1 MKVGMFNLKRRV
13 EKKEVKKQVVS
24 KAEDATVVKK
34 KPVSQPMPYAK
45 KETKIKEVQISGIYA
60 KGYRLLGKRLT
71 NLFEKLSTLE
81 DKLEKAGKPIPYQA
95 YISGIVLMSLIA
107 GAVGLVVGI
116 VISFLINLQPF
127 EFRFLLPFFIAVAV
141 SQGTFAILY
150 ILPSFSV
157 SSRKK
162 KFSDELP
169 YFLGYMST
177 LASSGLTLEGI
188 FKAITKENTN
198 EEIVLSA
205 RTLVRD
211 IDMFGMDVIT
221 AIRELIR
228 RSPSE
233 SWSELLEGLIATVQ
247 TGGKLKDYFMAT
259 AKVQMEE
266 KKFLLKK
273 MTASLGVIS
282 EMYTILLVVFP
293 LMTVI
298 MLAIMALMN
307 TGGGGLFG
315 MPIDMIMKLVT
326 YLMVPMM
333 GMMVL
338 MMMDGMVPKR

>member
-1 MKVGMFNLKRRV
+1 MFSLKRRV
-13 EKKEVKKQVVS
+13 EKKEVKKEVVS
-24 KAEDATVVKK
+24 KTEDATVVKK
-34 KPVSQPMPYAK
+34 KPAAQPMPYTK
-45 KETKIKEVQISGIYA
+45 KETKIKEKQVSGIYA

-71 NLFEKLSTLE
+71 NVFDRLSTLE
-81 DKLEKAGKPIPYQA
+81 NKLEKAGIPVPYQA
-95 YISGIVLMSLIA
+95 YISGIILISLIA
-107 GAVGLVVGI
+107 GVVGLGAGI
-116 VISFLINLQPF
+116 VISFLVNLQPV
-127 EFRFLLPFFIAVAV
+127 EFRFFLPFFIAVAAC
-141 SQGTFAILY
+141 QATFAIMY
-150 ILPSFSV
+150 IMPGFSI

-162 KFSDELP
+162 KFSEEMP
-169 YFLGYMST
+169 YFMGYMAT

-188 FKAITKENTN
+188 FKAITRENTN

-233 SWSELLEGLIATVQ
+233 PWSELLEGLIATVQ
-247 TGGKLKDYFMAT
+247 TGGKLKDYFIAT

-273 MTASLGVIS
+273 MTSSLGVIA

-293 LMTVI
+293 LMTII
-298 MLAIMALMN
+298 MLAIMALMS

-315 MPIDMIMKLVT
+315 MPIDMLMKLIT

-333 GMMVL
+333 GIMVL